1 MRSQMSDVRRGDRH
15 MKRKPMRAALWLLP
29 LSSTFAFSQTSVNV
43 LINRDDMGKYRSAA
57 DQVLQSRPGAVSDG
71 LGAFATHVYFNQTVY
86 CSGSRDSVQAFSLE
100 SGVFNPSPTAV
111 SQAVFG

>member
-29 LSSTFAFSQTSVNV
+29 LSSTFGFSQTSVNV

-57 DQVLQSRPGAVSDG
+57 DQVLQSLPGACERRIRCVRYPRVFQPDCV
-71 LGAFATHVYFNQTVY
+71 LLRI
-86 CSGSRDSVQAFSLE
+86 SRFREGILIGKWSL
-100 SGVFNPSPTAV
+100 
-111 SQAVFG
+111 